1 MSIKSFL
8 KSLGP
13 GLITGTADD
22 DPSSI
27 ATFAQ
32 AGAKFGLGMLWTA
45 LYLIPLIVVIQE
57 ICARVG
63 LLTGSGLATIIK
75 KKYSKKIV
83 LPLVSLLL
91 VANTI
96 NVGADI
102 GAMAASAN
110 LMFPKISLN
119 VFSIFFTAFIIIAI
133 IMIPYKRYI
142 KILKYLTL
150 SILTYIVTSLIV
162 GGNWYQILIATIV
175 PHFEFTADFAT
186 MLVAILGTTISP
198 YLFFWQAS
206 EEAEEEVVKHKIKDI
221 GKGKPRVSK
230 KEIKS
235 MRTDTMVGIGFAH
248 FITWAIM
255 ITAAGS
261 LHNNGITE
269 IQSAEQAAKSLEP
282 LVKSFPNA
290 GEIAKSIF
298 AIGIIGT
305 GLLSIPVL
313 ATSTAYGLSDTFG
326 WKQGLSKKFGQAK
339 AFYLIIVICGIIGLG
354 INFLGINPIKALVYA
369 SVINGVVSVPIIFV
383 IMKLSNDKEILKEN
397 VNGRLT
403 NIIGWM
409 TFVIMAI
416 AAVIM
421 FVTLGMYSS
430 IYFYL
435 ATC

>member
-32 AGAKFGLGMLWTA
+32 AGAKFGLGMLWTVI
-45 LYLIPLIVVIQE
+45 YLIPLIIVIQE
-57 ICARVG
+57 ICARIG
-63 LLTGSGLATIIK
+63 LLTGSGLGTIIK
-75 KKYSKKIV
+75 KKYSRKIV
-83 LPLVSLLL
+83 LPLISLLL

-102 GAMAASAN
+102 GAMAASAS
-110 LMFPKISLN
+110 LMFPQISLN
-119 VFSIFFTAFIIIAI
+119 IFSIFFTAFIIIAI

-150 SILTYIVTSLIV
+150 SLLTYIITALIV
-162 GGNWYQILIATIV
+162 GGNWYQILIATLI
-175 PHFEFTADFAT
+175 PHIEFTSDFAT

-206 EEAEEEVVKHKIKDI
+206 EEAEEEVVHHKIKEI
-221 GKGKPRVSK
+221 GKGKPEVSK

-235 MRTDTMVGIGFAH
+235 MGTDTMVGIGFAH
-248 FITWAIM
+248 FITWAII
-255 ITAAGS
+255 ITTAGS
-261 LHNNGITE
+261 LHNNGITD

-282 LVKSFPNA
+282 LVKSFPNS

-326 WKQGLSKKFGQAK
+326 WKQGLSQKFGQAK
-339 AFYLIIVICGIIGLG
+339 AFYLVIIICGIIGLG
-354 INFLGINPIKALVYA
+354 MNFLGINPITALVYA

-383 IMKLSNDKEILKEN
+383 VMKLSNDKEILKEN
-397 VNGRLT
+397 TNGRLT
-403 NIIGWM
+403 NIIGWT

-416 AAVIM
+416 ATIIM
-421 FVTLGMYSS
+421 FITFE
-430 IYFYL
+430 I
-435 ATC
+435 

>member
-13 GLITGTADD
+13 GLITGSADD

-32 AGAKFGLGMLWTA
+32 AGAKLGLGMLWTA
-45 LYLIPLIVVIQE
+45 VFLIPMIVVIQE
-57 ICARVG
+57 ICARMG
-63 LLTGSGLATIIK
+63 LLTGSGLGTLIK

-83 LPLVSLLL
+83 LPLISLLL
-91 VANTI
+91 IANTI
-96 NVGADI
+96 NIGADI
-102 GAMAASAN
+102 GAMSASAN
-110 LMFPKISLN
+110 LIFHQVPLN
-119 VFSIFFTAFIIIAI
+119 IFSIFFTVITVIAI
-133 IMIPYKRYI
+133 ILIPYKKYV

-150 SILTYIVTSLIV
+150 SLLTYIVTAVIV
-162 GGNWYQILIATIV
+162 GGNWYQILLATII
-175 PHFEFTADFAT
+175 PHIEFTTDFAT

-206 EEAEEEVVKHKIKDI
+206 EEAEEEVANHKIKEI
-221 GKGKPRVSK
+221 GKGKPKVSK
-230 KEIKS
+230 KELKS
-235 MRTDTMVGIGFAH
+235 MGKDTLVGIGFAH
-248 FITWAIM
+248 FITWAII

-282 LVKSFPNA
+282 LVKSFPNS
-290 GEIAKSIF
+290 GEISKSIF

-313 ATSTAYGLSDTFG
+313 AASTAYGLSDTFE

-339 AFYLIIVICGIIGLG
+339 AFYLIIILCGIIGLSM
-354 INFLGINPIKALVYA
+354 NFLGVNPIKALVYA
-369 SVINGVVSVPIIFV
+369 SIINGIASVPIIFV
-383 IMKLSNDKEILKEN
+383 IMKLSNDKAILNEN
-397 VNGRLT
+397 TNGRLT
-403 NIIGWM
+403 KIIGWT

-416 AAVIM
+416 ATVIM
-421 FVTLGMYSS
+421 FITFGV
-430 IYFYL
+430 
-435 ATC
+435 

>member
-45 LYLIPLIVVIQE
+45 IYLIPLIVVIQE
-57 ICARVG
+57 ICARIG
-63 LLTGSGLATIIK
+63 LLTGSGLGTIIK

-83 LPLVSLLL
+83 LPLIFLLL

-96 NVGADI
+96 NIGADM

-110 LMFPKISLN
+110 LMFPQISLN
-119 VFSIFFTAFIIIAI
+119 IFSIFFTAFIIIAI
-133 IMIPYKRYI
+133 IMIPYRKYI

-150 SILTYIVTSLIV
+150 SLLTYIVTALIV

-175 PHFEFTADFAT
+175 PHIEFTADFAT

-198 YLFFWQAS
+198 YLFFWQTS
-206 EEAEEEVVKHKIKDI
+206 EEAEEEVVNHKIKEI
-221 GKGKPRVSK
+221 GKGKPKVSK

-235 MRTDTMVGIGFAH
+235 MRADTMVGIGFAH
-248 FITWAIM
+248 FITWAII
-255 ITAAGS
+255 ITTAGS
-261 LHNNGITE
+261 LHNNGITD

-282 LVKSFPNA
+282 LVKSFPNS
-290 GEIAKSIF
+290 GEISKSIF

-339 AFYLIIVICGIIGLG
+339 AFYLIIIICGIIGLG
-354 INFLGINPIKALVYA
+354 MNFLGINPITALVYA

-383 IMKLSNDKEILKEN
+383 VMKLSNDKEILKEKT
-397 VNGRLT
+397 NGRLT
-403 NIIGWM
+403 NIIGWI
-409 TFVIMAI
+409 TFVIMAVATI
-416 AAVIM
+416 IM
-421 FVTLGMYSS
+421 FITFG
-430 IYFYL
+430 I
-435 ATC
+435 

>member
-32 AGAKFGLGMLWTA
+32 AGAKFGLGMLWTVI
-45 LYLIPLIVVIQE
+45 YLIPLIIVIQE
-57 ICARVG
+57 ICARIG
-63 LLTGSGLATIIK
+63 LLTGSGLGTIIK
-75 KKYSKKIV
+75 KKYSRKIV
-83 LPLVSLLL
+83 LPLISLLL

-102 GAMAASAN
+102 GAMAASAS
-110 LMFPKISLN
+110 LMFPQISLN
-119 VFSIFFTAFIIIAI
+119 IFSIFFTAFIIIAI

-150 SILTYIVTSLIV
+150 SLLTYIVTALIV

-175 PHFEFTADFAT
+175 PHVEFTADFAT

-206 EEAEEEVVKHKIKDI
+206 EEAEEEVVHHKIKEI
-221 GKGKPRVSK
+221 GKGKPKVSK

-235 MRTDTMVGIGFAH
+235 MGTDTMVGIGFAH
-248 FITWAIM
+248 LITWAI
-255 ITAAGS
+255 IVTTAGS
-261 LHNNGITE
+261 LHDNGITE

-282 LVKSFPNA
+282 LVQSFPNS

-326 WKQGLSKKFGQAK
+326 WKQGLSQKFGQAK
-339 AFYLIIVICGIIGLG
+339 AFYLVIIICGIIGLG
-354 INFLGINPIKALVYA
+354 MNFLGINPITALIYA

-383 IMKLSNDKEILKEN
+383 VMKLSNDKEILKEN
-397 VNGRLT
+397 TNGRLT
-403 NIIGWM
+403 NIIGWT
-409 TFVIMAI
+409 TFVIMSI
-416 AAVIM
+416 STIIM
-421 FVTLGMYSS
+421 FITFG
-430 IYFYL
+430 I
-435 ATC
+435 

>member
-32 AGAKFGLGMLWTA
+32 AGAKFGLGMLWTVI
-45 LYLIPLIVVIQE
+45 YLIPLIVVIQE
-57 ICARVG
+57 ICARIG
-63 LLTGSGLATIIK
+63 LLTGSGLGTIIK

-83 LPLVSLLL
+83 LPLIFLLL

-102 GAMAASAN
+102 GAMAASAS
-110 LMFPKISLN
+110 LMFPQISLN
-119 VFSIFFTAFIIIAI
+119 IFSIFFTAFIIIAI
-133 IMIPYKRYI
+133 ILIPYKRYI

-150 SILTYIVTSLIV
+150 SLLTYIVTAIIV

-175 PHFEFTADFAT
+175 PHIEFTTDFAT

-206 EEAEEEVVKHKIKDI
+206 EEAEEEVVNHKIKEI
-221 GKGKPRVSK
+221 GKGKPEVSK

-235 MRTDTMVGIGFAH
+235 MGTDTMVGIGFAH
-248 FITWAIM
+248 FITWAII
-255 ITAAGS
+255 ITTAGS
-261 LHNNGITE
+261 LHNNGITD

-282 LVKSFPNA
+282 LVKSFPNS
-290 GEIAKSIF
+290 GEISKSIF

-339 AFYLIIVICGIIGLG
+339 AFYLVIIICGIIGLG
-354 INFLGINPIKALVYA
+354 MNFLGINPITALVYA

-383 IMKLSNDKEILKEN
+383 VMKLSNDKEILKEN
-397 VNGRLT
+397 TNGRLT
-403 NIIGWM
+403 NIIGWT
-409 TFVIMAI
+409 TFVIMAVATI
-416 AAVIM
+416 IM
-421 FVTLGMYSS
+421 FITFG
-430 IYFYL
+430 I
-435 ATC
+435 

>member
-32 AGAKFGLGMLWTA
+32 AGAKFGLGMLWTVI
-45 LYLIPLIVVIQE
+45 YLIPLIVVIQE
-57 ICARVG
+57 ICARIG
-63 LLTGSGLATIIK
+63 LLTGSGLGTIIK

-83 LPLVSLLL
+83 LPLIFLLL

-110 LMFPKISLN
+110 LIFPQISLN
-119 VFSIFFTAFIIIAI
+119 IFSIFFTAFIIIAI

-150 SILTYIVTSLIV
+150 SLLTYIVTAIIV

-175 PHFEFTADFAT
+175 PHIEFTTDFAT

-206 EEAEEEVVKHKIKDI
+206 EEAEEEVVNHKIKEI
-221 GKGKPRVSK
+221 GKGKPEVSK

-235 MRTDTMVGIGFAH
+235 MGTDTMVGIGFAH
-248 FITWAIM
+248 FITWAII
-255 ITAAGS
+255 ITTAGS
-261 LHNNGITE
+261 LHNNGITD

-282 LVKSFPNA
+282 LVKSFPNS

-339 AFYLIIVICGIIGLG
+339 AFYLIITICGIIGLG
-354 INFLGINPIKALVYA
+354 MNFLGINPITALVYA
-369 SVINGVVSVPIIFV
+369 AVINGVVSVPIIFV
-383 IMKLSNDKEILKEN
+383 VMKLSNDKEILKEN
-397 VNGRLT
+397 TNGRHT
-403 NIIGWM
+403 NIIGWA
-409 TFVIMAI
+409 TFVIMAVATI
-416 AAVIM
+416 IM
-421 FVTLGMYSS
+421 FITFG
-430 IYFYL
+430 I
-435 ATC
+435 

>member
-32 AGAKFGLGMLWTA
+32 AGAKFGLGMLWTVI
-45 LYLIPLIVVIQE
+45 YLIPLIIVIQE
-57 ICARVG
+57 ICARIG
-63 LLTGSGLATIIK
+63 LLTGSGLGTIIK

-83 LPLVSLLL
+83 LPLISLLL

-102 GAMAASAN
+102 GAMAASAS
-110 LMFPKISLN
+110 LMFPQISLN
-119 VFSIFFTAFIIIAI
+119 IFSIFFTAFIIIAI

-150 SILTYIVTSLIV
+150 SLLTYIVTALIV
-162 GGNWYQILIATIV
+162 GGNWYQILIATLV
-175 PHFEFTADFAT
+175 PHIEFTADFAT

-206 EEAEEEVVKHKIKDI
+206 EEAEEEVANHKIKEI
-221 GKGKPRVSK
+221 GKGKPKVSK

-235 MRTDTMVGIGFAH
+235 MGTDTMVGIGFAH
-248 FITWAIM
+248 LITWAII
-255 ITAAGS
+255 ITTAGS
-261 LHNNGITE
+261 LHDNGITE

-282 LVKSFPNA
+282 LVQSFPNS

-339 AFYLIIVICGIIGLG
+339 AFYLVIIICGIIGLG
-354 INFLGINPIKALVYA
+354 MNFLGINPITALVYA

-383 IMKLSNDKEILKEN
+383 VMKLSNDKEILKEN
-397 VNGRLT
+397 TNGRLT
-403 NIIGWM
+403 NIIGWA

-416 AAVIM
+416 ATIIM
-421 FVTLGMYSS
+421 FITFG
-430 IYFYL
+430 I
-435 ATC
+435 

>member
-32 AGAKFGLGMLWTA
+32 AGAKFGLGMLWTVI
-45 LYLIPLIVVIQE
+45 YLIPLIIVIQE
-57 ICARVG
+57 ICARIG
-63 LLTGSGLATIIK
+63 LLTGSGLGTIIK
-75 KKYSKKIV
+75 KKYSRKIV
-83 LPLVSLLL
+83 LPLISLLL
-91 VANTI
+91 VANAI

-102 GAMAASAN
+102 GAMAASAS
-110 LMFPKISLN
+110 LMFPQISLN
-119 VFSIFFTAFIIIAI
+119 IFSIFFTAFIIIAI

-150 SILTYIVTSLIV
+150 SLLTYIVTALIV

-175 PHFEFTADFAT
+175 PHVEFTADFAT

-206 EEAEEEVVKHKIKDI
+206 EEAEEEVVHHKIKEI
-221 GKGKPRVSK
+221 GKGKPKVSK

-235 MRTDTMVGIGFAH
+235 MGTDTMVGIGFAH
-248 FITWAIM
+248 LITWAI
-255 ITAAGS
+255 IVTTAGS
-261 LHNNGITE
+261 LHDNGITE

-282 LVKSFPNA
+282 LVQSFPNS

-326 WKQGLSKKFGQAK
+326 WKQGLSQKFGQAK
-339 AFYLIIVICGIIGLG
+339 AFYLVIIICGIIGLG
-354 INFLGINPIKALVYA
+354 MNFLGINPITALIYA

-383 IMKLSNDKEILKEN
+383 VMKLSNDKEILKEN
-397 VNGRLT
+397 TNGRLT
-403 NIIGWM
+403 NIIGWT
-409 TFVIMAI
+409 TFVIMSI
-416 AAVIM
+416 STIIM
-421 FVTLGMYSS
+421 FITFG
-430 IYFYL
+430 I
-435 ATC
+435 

>member
-45 LYLIPLIVVIQE
+45 IYLIPLIVVIQE
-57 ICARVG
+57 ICARIG
-63 LLTGSGLATIIK
+63 LLTGSGLGTIIK

-83 LPLVSLLL
+83 LPLISLLL

-110 LMFPKISLN
+110 LMFPQISLN
-119 VFSIFFTAFIIIAI
+119 IFGIFFTAFIIIAI
-133 IMIPYKRYI
+133 IMIPYKKYI

-150 SILTYIVTSLIV
+150 SLLTYIVTAIIV

-175 PHFEFTADFAT
+175 PHFEFTSDFAT

-206 EEAEEEVVKHKIKDI
+206 EEAEEEVVNHKIKEI
-221 GKGKPRVSK
+221 GKGKPKVSK

-235 MRTDTMVGIGFAH
+235 MRADTMVGIGFAH
-248 FITWAIM
+248 FITWAII
-255 ITAAGS
+255 ITTAGS
-261 LHNNGITE
+261 LHNNGITD

-282 LVKSFPNA
+282 LVKSFPNS
-290 GEIAKSIF
+290 GEISKSIF

-339 AFYLIIVICGIIGLG
+339 AFYLIIIICGIIGLG
-354 INFLGINPIKALVYA
+354 MNFLGINPITALVYA

-383 IMKLSNDKEILKEN
+383 IMKLSNDKEILKEKT
-397 VNGRLT
+397 NGRLT
-403 NIIGWM
+403 NIIGWI
-409 TFVIMAI
+409 TFVIMAVATI
-416 AAVIM
+416 IM
-421 FVTLGMYSS
+421 FITFG
-430 IYFYL
+430 I
-435 ATC
+435 

>member
-32 AGAKFGLGMLWTA
+32 AGAKFGLGMLWTVI
-45 LYLIPLIVVIQE
+45 YLIPLIVVIQE
-57 ICARVG
+57 ICARIG
-63 LLTGSGLATIIK
+63 LLTGSGLGTIIK

-83 LPLVSLLL
+83 LPLIFLLL

-110 LMFPKISLN
+110 LMFPQISLN
-119 VFSIFFTAFIIIAI
+119 IFSIFFTAFIIIAI

-150 SILTYIVTSLIV
+150 SLLTYIVTAIIV

-175 PHFEFTADFAT
+175 PHIEFTTDFAT

-206 EEAEEEVVKHKIKDI
+206 EEAEEEVVNHKIKEI
-221 GKGKPRVSK
+221 GKGKPEVSK

-235 MRTDTMVGIGFAH
+235 MGTDTMVGIGFAH
-248 FITWAIM
+248 FITWAII
-255 ITAAGS
+255 ITTAGS
-261 LHNNGITE
+261 LHNNGITD

-282 LVKSFPNA
+282 LVKSFPNS

-339 AFYLIIVICGIIGLG
+339 AFYLIITICGIIGLG
-354 INFLGINPIKALVYA
+354 MNFLGINPITALVYA
-369 SVINGVVSVPIIFV
+369 AVINGVVSVPIIFV
-383 IMKLSNDKEILKEN
+383 VMKLSNDKEILKEN
-397 VNGRLT
+397 TNGRHT
-403 NIIGWM
+403 NIIGWA
-409 TFVIMAI
+409 TFVIMAVATI
-416 AAVIM
+416 IM
-421 FVTLGMYSS
+421 FITFG
-430 IYFYL
+430 I
-435 ATC
+435 

>member
-32 AGAKFGLGMLWTA
+32 AGAKFGLGMLWTVI
-45 LYLIPLIVVIQE
+45 YLIPLIVVIQE
-57 ICARVG
+57 ICARMG
-63 LLTGSGLATIIK
+63 LLTGSGLGTIIK

-83 LPLVSLLL
+83 LPLISLLL

-102 GAMAASAN
+102 GAMAASAS
-110 LMFPKISLN
+110 LMFPQISLN
-119 VFSIFFTAFIIIAI
+119 IFSIFFTAFIIIAI
-133 IMIPYKRYI
+133 IMIPYKKYI

-150 SILTYIVTSLIV
+150 SLLTYIVTAIIV

-175 PHFEFTADFAT
+175 PHIEFTADFAT

-206 EEAEEEVVKHKIKDI
+206 EEAEEEVVNHKIKEI
-221 GKGKPRVSK
+221 GKGKPEVSK

-235 MRTDTMVGIGFAH
+235 MGTDTMVGIGFAH
-248 FITWAIM
+248 FITWAII
-255 ITAAGS
+255 ITTAGS
-261 LHNNGITE
+261 LHNNGITD

-282 LVKSFPNA
+282 LVKSFPNS
-290 GEIAKSIF
+290 GEISKSIF

-339 AFYLIIVICGIIGLG
+339 AFYLVIIICGIIGLG
-354 INFLGINPIKALVYA
+354 MNFLGINPITALVYA

-397 VNGRLT
+397 TNGRLT
-403 NIIGWM
+403 NIIGWT
-409 TFVIMAI
+409 TFVIMTI
-416 AAVIM
+416 ATIIM
-421 FVTLGMYSS
+421 FTTF
-430 IYFYL
+430 I
-435 ATC
+435 T

>member
-13 GLITGTADD
+13 GLITGSADD

-32 AGAKFGLGMLWTA
+32 AGAKLGLGMVWTT
-45 LYLIPLIVVIQE
+45 LFLIPMIAVIQE
-57 ICARVG
+57 ICARMG
-63 LLTGSGLATIIK
+63 LLTGSGLGTLIK

-83 LPLVSLLL
+83 LPLISLLL
-91 VANTI
+91 IANTI
-96 NVGADI
+96 NIGADI
-102 GAMAASAN
+102 GAMSASAN
-110 LMFPKISLN
+110 LIFNQIPLN
-119 VFSIFFTAFIIIAI
+119 IFSIFFTAFTVIAI
-133 IMIPYKRYI
+133 ILIPYNKYV

-150 SILTYIVTSLIV
+150 SLLTYVVTAVIV
-162 GGNWYQILIATIV
+162 GGNWYQILLATIV
-175 PHFEFTADFAT
+175 PHIEFTTDFAT
-186 MLVAILGTTISP
+186 MFVAILGTTISP

-206 EEAEEEVVKHKIKDI
+206 EEVEEEVANHKLKEI
-221 GKGKPRVSK
+221 GKGKPKVSK
-230 KEIKS
+230 KELKS
-235 MRTDTMVGIGFAH
+235 MGRDTLVGIGFAH
-248 FITWAIM
+248 FITWAII

-282 LVKSFPNA
+282 LVHSFPNS
-290 GEIAKSIF
+290 GEISKSIF

-313 ATSTAYGLSDTFG
+313 AASTAYGLSDTFG

-339 AFYLIIVICGIIGLG
+339 AFYLIIIICGIIGLG
-354 INFLGINPIKALVYA
+354 MNFLGVNPIKALVYA
-369 SVINGVVSVPIIFV
+369 SVINGVVSVPILLV

-397 VNGRLT
+397 TNGRLT
-403 NIIGWM
+403 NIIGWT

-416 AAVIM
+416 ATVIM
-421 FVTLGMYSS
+421 FITFGV
-430 IYFYL
+430 
-435 ATC
+435 

>member
-32 AGAKFGLGMLWTA
+32 AGAKFGLGMLWTVI
-45 LYLIPLIVVIQE
+45 YLIPLIVVIQE
-57 ICARVG
+57 ICARIG
-63 LLTGSGLATIIK
+63 LLTGSGLGTIIK

-83 LPLVSLLL
+83 LPLIFLLL

-102 GAMAASAN
+102 GAMAASAS
-110 LMFPKISLN
+110 LMFPQISLN
-119 VFSIFFTAFIIIAI
+119 IFSIFFTAFIIIAI
-133 IMIPYKRYI
+133 IMIPYKKYI

-150 SILTYIVTSLIV
+150 SLLTYIVTAIIV

-175 PHFEFTADFAT
+175 PHIEFTADFAT

-206 EEAEEEVVKHKIKDI
+206 EEAEEEVVNHKIKEI
-221 GKGKPRVSK
+221 GKGKPEVSK

-235 MRTDTMVGIGFAH
+235 MGTDTMVGIGFAH
-248 FITWAIM
+248 FITWAII
-255 ITAAGS
+255 ITTAGS
-261 LHNNGITE
+261 LHNNGITD

-282 LVKSFPNA
+282 LVKSFPNS
-290 GEIAKSIF
+290 GEISKSIF

-339 AFYLIIVICGIIGLG
+339 AFYLVIIICGIIGLG
-354 INFLGINPIKALVYA
+354 MNFLGINPITALVYA

-383 IMKLSNDKEILKEN
+383 VMKLSNDKEILKEN
-397 VNGRLT
+397 TNGRLT
-403 NIIGWM
+403 NIIGWT

-416 AAVIM
+416 ATIIM
-421 FVTLGMYSS
+421 FITFVT
-430 IYFYL
+430 
-435 ATC
+435 

>member
-32 AGAKFGLGMLWTA
+32 AGAKFGLGMLWTVI
-45 LYLIPLIVVIQE
+45 YLIPLIIVIQE
-57 ICARVG
+57 ICARIG
-63 LLTGSGLATIIK
+63 LLTGSGLGTIIK
-75 KKYSKKIV
+75 KKYSRKIV
-83 LPLVSLLL
+83 LPLISLLL
-91 VANTI
+91 VANAI

-102 GAMAASAN
+102 GAMAASAS
-110 LMFPKISLN
+110 LMFPQISLN
-119 VFSIFFTAFIIIAI
+119 IFSIFFTAFIIIAI

-150 SILTYIVTSLIV
+150 SLLTYIVTALIV

-175 PHFEFTADFAT
+175 PHVEFTADFAT

-206 EEAEEEVVKHKIKDI
+206 EEAEEEVVHHKIKEI
-221 GKGKPRVSK
+221 GKGKPEVSK

-235 MRTDTMVGIGFAH
+235 MGTDTMVGIGFAH
-248 FITWAIM
+248 LITWAI
-255 ITAAGS
+255 IVTTAGS
-261 LHNNGITE
+261 LHDNGITE

-282 LVKSFPNA
+282 LVQSFPNS

-326 WKQGLSKKFGQAK
+326 WKQGLSQKFGQAK
-339 AFYLIIVICGIIGLG
+339 AFYLVIIICGIIGLG
-354 INFLGINPIKALVYA
+354 MNFLGINPITALVYA

-383 IMKLSNDKEILKEN
+383 VMKLSNDKEILKEN
-397 VNGRLT
+397 TNGRLT
-403 NIIGWM
+403 NIIGWT
-409 TFVIMAI
+409 TFVIMSI
-416 AAVIM
+416 STIIM
-421 FVTLGMYSS
+421 FITFG
-430 IYFYL
+430 I
-435 ATC
+435 

>member
-32 AGAKFGLGMLWTA
+32 AGAKFGLGMLWTVI
-45 LYLIPLIVVIQE
+45 YLIPLIIVIQE
-57 ICARVG
+57 ICARIG
-63 LLTGSGLATIIK
+63 LLTGSGLGTIIK
-75 KKYSKKIV
+75 KKYSRKIV
-83 LPLVSLLL
+83 LPLISLLL

-102 GAMAASAN
+102 GAMAASAS
-110 LMFPKISLN
+110 LMFPQISLN
-119 VFSIFFTAFIIIAI
+119 IFSIFFTAFIIIAI
-133 IMIPYKRYI
+133 IMIPYKKYI

-150 SILTYIVTSLIV
+150 SLLTYIVTALIV

-175 PHFEFTADFAT
+175 PHVEFTADFAT

-206 EEAEEEVVKHKIKDI
+206 EEAEEEVANHKIKEI
-221 GKGKPRVSK
+221 GKGKPEVSK

-235 MRTDTMVGIGFAH
+235 MGTDTMVGIGFAH
-248 FITWAIM
+248 LITWAII
-255 ITAAGS
+255 ITTAGS

-269 IQSAEQAAKSLEP
+269 IQSAEQAAKSLRP
-282 LVKSFPNA
+282 LVKSFPNS

-313 ATSTAYGLSDTFG
+313 TTSTTYGLSDTFG

-339 AFYLIIVICGIIGLG
+339 AFYLVIIICGIIGLG
-354 INFLGINPIKALVYA
+354 MNFLGINPITALVYA

-383 IMKLSNDKEILKEN
+383 VMKLSNDKEILNEN
-397 VNGRLT
+397 TNGRHT
-403 NIIGWM
+403 NIIGWT

-416 AAVIM
+416 ATIIM
-421 FVTLGMYSS
+421 FITFE
-430 IYFYL
+430 I
-435 ATC
+435 

>member
-32 AGAKFGLGMLWTA
+32 AGAKFGLGMLWTVI
-45 LYLIPLIVVIQE
+45 YLIPLIVVIQE
-57 ICARVG
+57 ICARMG
-63 LLTGSGLATIIK
+63 LLTGSGLGTIIK

-83 LPLVSLLL
+83 LPLISLLL

-102 GAMAASAN
+102 GAMAASAS
-110 LMFPKISLN
+110 LMFPQISLN
-119 VFSIFFTAFIIIAI
+119 IFSIFFTAFIIIAI
-133 IMIPYKRYI
+133 IMIPYKKYI

-150 SILTYIVTSLIV
+150 SLLTYIVTAIIV

-175 PHFEFTADFAT
+175 PHIEFTADFAT

-206 EEAEEEVVKHKIKDI
+206 EEAEEEVVNHKIKEI
-221 GKGKPRVSK
+221 GKGKPEVSK

-235 MRTDTMVGIGFAH
+235 MATDTMVGIGFAH
-248 FITWAIM
+248 FITWAII
-255 ITAAGS
+255 ITTAGG
-261 LHNNGITE
+261 LHNNDITD

-282 LVKSFPNA
+282 LVKSFPNS

-339 AFYLIIVICGIIGLG
+339 AFYLVIIICGIIGLG
-354 INFLGINPIKALVYA
+354 MNFLGINPITALVYA

-397 VNGRLT
+397 TNGRLT
-403 NIIGWM
+403 NIIGWT

-416 AAVIM
+416 ATIIM
-421 FVTLGMYSS
+421 FITFG
-430 IYFYL
+430 I
-435 ATC
+435 